1 MIPFHIPTAY
11 LEGYQMLTEKAYYL
25 SWPSRPKAIF
35 TSNAYSADEAFLSAT
50 PFCILPTT
58 HLNSLPIGE
67 GKIGTVTQKLL
78 DRWSENVGVNIV
90 QQIQDY
96 AREIENWQKS
106 DSPTPYQFR
115 KK

>member
-1 MIPFHIPTAY
+1 MQLAIRPLLFYSEVLRKIIKDLSHIDAIWTYSVQDFAMCCPELKIQNIAETTA
-11 LEGYQMLTEKAYYL
+11 L
-25 SWPSRPKAIF
+25 
-35 TSNAYSADEAFLSAT
+35 
-50 PFCILPTT
+50 
-58 HLNSLPIGE
+58 
-67 GKIGTVTQKLL
+67 TVTQKLL

-96 AREIENWQKS
+96 AREIENWQNS